1 VTPTREYHEATKY
14 SPENLGSQASLN
26 WAQQPEPY
34 KTFHST
40 ERVELVEDLL
50 VGRDPVSGIP
60 RLDDIS
66 AGMLDR
72 AALSTLLL
80 HTNGV
85 TAVLKEAE
93 GKEHLFRA
101 APSAGALYPTE
112 IYVALRDLPDVA
124 DGLYNYQV
132 RHHCLAPLLDGDF
145 WNDLEDISFSHPA
158 VRRSRCIMLFSA
170 VFFRSSWRY
179 HERAYRRILLDTGH
193 VIGNA
198 TTFAPVLGHRCV
210 PIPDFRDADL
220 DALMLFDREAESSLL
235 LAAVVEEDTGL
246 QAGPR
251 RRSNHAPT
259 TCDVHSIPA
268 VHQAGDLRGDET
280 DGASPS
286 DEAAVT
292 VRGDVLTRPP
302 ISWTPDDLCQTIL
315 NRRSTRRL
323 TGGPLPVEEL
333 DQVLATG
340 YADRTEGRNR
350 GDALIAPD
358 LLKTW
363 IIALNV
369 TDLEPGV
376 HAFDPETASRR
387 LVRPG
392 SFALQCHAFC
402 LGQELGRDAAAVI
415 VHTASLDSVDRRYG
429 DRGYRYLG
437 LDAGQIGERMNL
449 AAVRLGLGVSGIG
462 GYFDDQVCDVLE
474 LPQSEAVVYIT
485 VLGQPPQPF

>member
-1 VTPTREYHEATKY
+1 MTPTREYHEATKY

-26 WAQQPEPY
+26 WARQPEPY
-34 KTFHST
+34 KTFQST
-40 ERVELVEDLL
+40 ERVELVENLL
-50 VGRDPVSGIP
+50 VGRDPVSGVP

-66 AGMLDR
+66 SGMLDR
-72 AALSTLLL
+72 AVLSTLLL

-93 GKEHLFRA
+93 GREHFFRA

-112 IYVALRDLPDVA
+112 IYVALRDLPDIA

-158 VRRSRCIMLFSA
+158 VRRSRCIILFSA

-193 VIGNA
+193 VLGNA

-210 PIPDFRDADL
+210 PIPDFRDSDL
-220 DALMLFDREAESSLL
+220 DALMLFDREVESSLL
-235 LAAVVEEDTGL
+235 LTAVVEEDTGL
-246 QAGPR
+246 QTGAR
-251 RRSNHAPT
+251 RRSAQPLAAP
-259 TCDVHSIPA
+259 DLGRIPA
-268 VHQAGDLRGDET
+268 VHQAGDLLGDEVE
-280 DGASPS
+280 GALAKTNP
-286 DEAAVT
+286 EETPPGVP
-292 VRGDVLTRPP
+292 LTSPP
-302 ISWTPDDLCQTIL
+302 IRWKPDDLCQTIL
-315 NRRSTRRL
+315 NRRSTRQL

-340 YADRTEGRNR
+340 YVDRLQGAR
-350 GDALIAPD
+350 GDALIAPE

-363 IIALNV
+363 VIALNV

-376 HAFDPETASRR
+376 HLFDPATSSRR
-387 LVRPG
+387 LVHPG

-402 LGQELGRDAAAVI
+402 LGQELGRDASALI
-415 VHTASLDSVDRRYG
+415 IHTATLEDVDRRFG

-449 AAVRLGLGVSGIG
+449 AAMRLGLGVSGIG
-462 GYFDDQVCDVLE
+462 GYFDDQVCDVLRI
-474 LPQSEAVVYIT
+474 PHSEAVVYVT

>member
-1 VTPTREYHEATKY
+1 MTPTREYHESTKY
-14 SPENLGSQASLN
+14 SPENLGTQASLN
-26 WAQQPEPY
+26 WARQPEPY
-34 KTFHST
+34 KTFQST

-66 AGMLDR
+66 SGMLDR
-72 AALSTLLL
+72 AVLSTLLL

-93 GKEHLFRA
+93 GKEHFFRA

-112 IYVALRDLPDVA
+112 IYVALRDLPDIA

-132 RHHCLAPLLDGDF
+132 RHHCLAPLLGGDF
-145 WNDLEDISFSHPA
+145 WNDLDAIAFSHPA
-158 VRRSRCIMLFSA
+158 VRRSRCMILFSA

-193 VIGNA
+193 VVGNA
-198 TTFAPVLGHRCV
+198 TIFAPVLGHRCV

-220 DALMLFDREAESSLL
+220 DALMLFDRDVESSLL
-235 LAAVVEEDTGL
+235 LAAVVEEDTGP
-246 QAGPR
+246 QTGPR
-251 RRSNHAPT
+251 RRSTHAPAAL
-259 TCDVHSIPA
+259 DVHSIPA
-268 VHQAGDLRGDET
+268 VHRAGDLHGDET
-280 DGASPS
+280 EGASAS
-286 DEAAVT
+286 HETAALPT
-292 VRGDVLTRPP
+292 GKTLTRPP
-302 ISWTPDDLCQTIL
+302 IPWTPDDLCQTIL

-340 YADRTEGRNR
+340 YADQMEGRLR
-350 GDALIAPD
+350 SDALIAPD

-363 IIALNV
+363 VIALNV
-369 TDLEPGV
+369 TGLEPGV
-376 HAFDPETASRR
+376 HVFDPATASRR

-392 SFALQCHAFC
+392 SFGLQCHAFC
-402 LGQELGRDAAAVI
+402 LGQELGRDASAVI
-415 VHTASLDSVDRRYG
+415 VHTASLDDVDERFG

-474 LPQSEAVVYIT
+474 LPPSEAVVYIT